1 MDNMRE
7 EIQRMRQSLDA
18 LLESGMQISR
28 PKPDLEPRLRSKL
41 ARVTAETTSP
51 ARSALSAREDNTHM
65 AMTRENSVELGA
77 SGETVAGGSV
87 MVEDPMGSLY
97 EVTRLRN
104 IRSNRAKMVRPVP
117 DNTGEV
123 NDFIARGVISEV
135 EAAEL
140 YQR

>member
-65 AMTRENSVELGA
+65 AMSRENSVELGA